1 MCEQRLRS
9 NKTNH
14 FILHQGS
21 TWVRLVRH
29 GGVRGGLQLG
39 TTACSAKGAILPIT
53 AFAPSGQTA
62 TQAKK
67 RLLYSWERASLVA
80 QMVKE
85 SACNSGDHC
94 DLAAPL
100 EVSQGLQGPR
110 DRCFMQTLRTP
121 AELWIQCYHMPPLE
135 KPGLLPGE
143 KNNFWLYICQK
154 GLQTYTVPPLVPG
167 SSSSLKLPSIKDQQF
182 RKTGLVP

>member
-1 MCEQRLRS
+1 M
-9 NKTNH
+9 
-14 FILHQGS
+14 
-21 TWVRLVRH
+21 RH
-29 GGVRGGLQLG
+29 DGVRGGLQLD

-85 SACNSGDHC
+85 SAFNSGDHC

-100 EVSQGLQGPR
+100 EVSPGLQGPS
-110 DRCFMQTLRTP
+110 DHCFMPTLRTP
-121 AELWIQCYHMPPLE
+121 AELWIQCYHMPALE

-143 KNNFWLYICQK
+143 KNNFWLYIRQN
-154 GLQTYTVPPLVPG
+154 GLQTYTAPPLVPG
-167 SSSSLKLPSIKDQQF
+167 SSSSLKLPSMKDQQF